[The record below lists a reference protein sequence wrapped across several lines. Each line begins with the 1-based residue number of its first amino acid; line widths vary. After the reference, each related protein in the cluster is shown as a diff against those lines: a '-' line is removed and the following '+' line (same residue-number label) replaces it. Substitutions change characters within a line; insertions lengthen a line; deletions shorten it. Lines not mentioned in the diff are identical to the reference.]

1 MRKDKRIGKH
11 AYLTPG
17 IGIAGGNLERDLEN
31 ILELIN
37 KNKID
42 RIHKKFFLNFKD
54 LSKHMSLWI
63 DRRIKSI
70 LKKKKIKNI
79 GIFGLSYK
87 ENTNSTKN
95 SIALNL
101 IRKYSNKY
109 KIFSYDPLVKMK
121 SKKNFYQFKNRI
133 SVIKNSDIIIIMNES
148 KQFLHTEKQ
157 INKTKSCQYL
167 IDPFQVLNKKKIN
180 KNKIYFSLQ

>member
-1 MRKDKRIGKH
+1 
-11 AYLTPG
+11 
-17 IGIAGGNLERDLEN
+17 
-31 ILELIN
+31 
-37 KNKID
+37 
-42 RIHKKFFLNFKD
+42 
-54 LSKHMSLWI
+54 MSLWI

-133 SVIKNSDIIIIMNES
+133 SVIKNSDIIII
-148 KQFLHTEKQ
+148 
-157 INKTKSCQYL
+157 
-167 IDPFQVLNKKKIN
+167 
-180 KNKIYFSLQ
+180 